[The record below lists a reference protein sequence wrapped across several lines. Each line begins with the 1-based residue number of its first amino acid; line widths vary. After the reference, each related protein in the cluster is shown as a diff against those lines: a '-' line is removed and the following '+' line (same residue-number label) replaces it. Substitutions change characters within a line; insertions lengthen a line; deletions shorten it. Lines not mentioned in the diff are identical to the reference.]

1 MTARIRRWTRR
12 RKPND
17 LSDRLAAVRRHRTE
31 NLGSIKNDLLGQS
44 RLREMVALAL
54 LLIFIAIQRRN

>member
-31 NLGSIKNDLLGQS
+31 NLGSIKNDLLGQG
-44 RLREMVALAL
+44 RL
-54 LLIFIAIQRRN
+54 

>member
-17 LSDRLAAVRRHRTE
+17 ISNRLAAVRRHRTE
-31 NLGSIKNDLLGQS
+31 NLGSIKNDLLGQG
-44 RLREMVALAL
+44 RL
-54 LLIFIAIQRRN
+54 